1 MKKKL
6 ITILIII
13 ISFTTE
19 AQVSVVK
26 VVDSLLL
33 QGNYQKALDLL
44 ENQEIKT
51 IATFDKTASIYQS
64 IGNHNKAIEFYKKA
78 LKIKE
83 IDVIKAKLGKVY
95 NAVGLPLDAIKI
107 YEEIIQKDSINLL
120 VVNSLGKLYLSNRQ
134 TKKAAKI
141 YQYLKRK
148 DTLNPNYP
156 YQLGVALGRQ
166 KKLFEMGENYLE
178 AYKRDSLH
186 IKSIYRLAKFF
197 KDLKFKDSTMLFI
210 NKGLKIDK
218 NNINF
223 NQLKANISYTSKDY
237 KRAIKH
243 LKRLDSLNFKSVNT
257 FELLGMSYLK
267 LDDNVM
273 AEKYFKKALE
283 VDGRNSTIAYR
294 LANLYYNRK
303 ENKKAMYKVLNSIYF
318 GKPDLD
324 RQYYLL
330 AIILKE
336 DNKLKMA
343 IVNFEKS
350 YQNNSQNHKALFEL
364 ATTSEVYYKDKKIA
378 YKHYQ
383 RYVDKFEEYDKKM
396 TTYAKQQINKIKK
409 YYFLEGEILD

>member
-6 ITILIII
+6 ITIIVLI

-19 AQVSVVK
+19 AQVSIVK
-26 VVDSLLL
+26 VADSLLI
-33 QGNYQKALDLL
+33 QGNYQKALELL
-44 ENQEIKT
+44 ESQEVKT

-64 IGNHNKAIEFYKKA
+64 IGNYNKAIEFYVKA

-83 IDVIKAKLGKVY
+83 IDVVKAKLGKTY
-95 NAVGLPLDAIKI
+95 SSAGLPLDAIKI
-107 YEEIIQKDSINLL
+107 YEEIIQKDSTNLL
-120 VVNSLGKLYLSNRQ
+120 VSNNLGKLYLSNRQ
-134 TKKAAKI
+134 TKKAVRI
-141 YQYLKRK
+141 YQYLKKK
-148 DTLNPNYP
+148 DTINPNYP
-156 YQLGVALGRQ
+156 YQLGVALGRL
-166 KKLFEMGENYLE
+166 KKPFEMGDNYLE
-178 AYKRDSLH
+178 AFKRDSMH
-186 IKSIYRLAKFF
+186 IKSIYRLAKFY

-223 NQLKANISYTSKDY
+223 NQLKANISYTTKDY
-237 KRAIKH
+237 KSAIKH
-243 LKRLDSLNFKSVNT
+243 LKRLDSLNYKSVNT

-267 LDDNVM
+267 LDDDEM
-273 AEKYFKKALE
+273 AEKYFVKALE
-283 VDGRNSTIAYR
+283 VDRRNSTIVYR
-294 LANLYYNRK
+294 LASLYYKQKN
-303 ENKKAMYKVLNSIYF
+303 NKKAMYRVISSIYY

-330 AIILKE
+330 GTILKE

-383 RYVDKFEEYDKKM
+383 KYLEKFEYRDKEM
-396 TTYAKQQINKIKK
+396 TAYAKQRANEIKK
-409 YYFLEGEILD
+409 EYFLEGEIVD